1 MADDDDAPKNADFI
15 GKVVSDAKDPP
26 ETRLLNG
33 WLGDAADEGYR
44 RLYTNAELS
53 AYIDIPVDAILHS
66 EPIRD
71 AQPPGAVFV
80 WIRRDADVKQGGSA
94 FSRAARFLQGQV
106 TRDFAS
112 GGGGVDFSSPEKA
125 GYRCI
130 TQVPCGEPTGITGKC
145 TKQPEVGGAW
155 PCITA
160 LPHCVEPTGF
170 TGKCTHQ
177 PWPNPTHYIGCTF
190 LHCPTQ
196 DLTHI
201 QQICHIVATGMPGC
215 GFVDPGGGE
224 IDPAAKAEAVGEGR
238 EGGGAAER
246 AAVPATSI
254 PGCGYTQTWGLCPTL
269 PPKCIVS
276 VNIDCITQTETPQC
290 RGLGGDLAAFATPG
304 ARVVNTAVL
313 QCNPS
318 AVDACPTRI
327 GCETQPPT
335 AFCTQPP
342 FCPVDRTV
350 TPETCPPTWCGP
362 DCQTKQPGCTEL
374 NCTHVAQCPS
384 IGIACTVAGCP
395 VSTLEHN
402 CGAAQPQAFR
412 AAAPIGP
419 SAFLGCTQSGQQC
432 PTQPSGDCTFFGGCP
447 TGAQAGAAGP
457 CCTQG
462 GPKCYTQPSGD
473 CTFFGNCP
481 PTPATTCTQTGPQ
494 CPSQFGSGC
503 RTDTAQDCTFGC
515 TQFDPS
521 CPTANPVCN
530 NPNLAA
536 ARMAGPAGG
545 AAQPAGGRPHIPQTV
560 PVWHCWAPTPATHCF
575 ICSPHHRSWLPWLCP
590 APPITRTFQC
600 GGGPSAVDACPTRI
614 CGGGG
619 GRF

>member
-1 MADDDDAPKNADFI
+1 MADDDDTPRNADFI

-53 AYIDIPVDAILHS
+53 AYIDIPVDAILHT

-112 GGGGVDFSSPEKA
+112 GGGGVDLSSPEKA

-160 LPHCVEPTGF
+160 IPHCFEPTGF

-215 GFVDPGGGE
+215 GFVDPGSGG
-224 IDPAAKAEAVGEGR
+224 IDPAAKAEGGNEGVGGS
-238 EGGGAAER
+238 AER
-246 AAVPATSI
+246 AAAPATAL

-276 VNIDCITQTETPQC
+276 VNIDCITQTETPGC
-290 RGLGGDLAAFATPG
+290 FGGNVAARPREPGGRPSFFCTPDFTTPCMPDLFARQGGGAAGPG
-304 ARVVNTAVL
+304 TLIPSQLPTCDIVSVAGA
-313 QCNPS
+313 CPS
-318 AVDACPTRI
+318 AVDACPSKLCPTVPPTGLCTKI
-327 GCETQPPT
+327 PDACPTKFEEQCPTFCGVHCQTQPEN
-335 AFCTQPP
+335 CTH
-342 FCPVDRTV
+342 
-350 TPETCPPTWCGP
+350 
-362 DCQTKQPGCTEL
+362 L

-419 SAFLGCTQSGQQC
+419 TGFLG
-432 PTQPSGDCTFFGGCP
+432 
-447 TGAQAGAAGP
+447 
-457 CCTQG
+457 
-462 GPKCYTQPSGD
+462 
-473 CTFFGNCP
+473 
-481 PTPATTCTQTGPQ
+481 CTQTGPQ

-545 AAQPAGGRPHIPQTV
+545 AEQLAGGRPHIPIPQTV